1 ALVVLTAAW
10 PVGYMVVTVVK
21 LLLKGHPLD
30 LTTVTADR
38 SRVSRKSPDAFACLL
53 RRPEKFGPIFG
64 RGFRGEAV
72 THDVFGDNAWDEE
85 VEQVIAAAGFG
96 SAAAHFESAK
106 RMAAD
111 HRASAGAID
120 INIPGYELGFDPLD
134 VSGTAREESGGERV
148 IGIVG
153 NSDRVVQI
161 ARFQH
166 TQHRSENFTLAYGH
180 FRSYAGKTGGRNE
193 IAFFRYVGRL

>member
-1 ALVVLTAAW
+1 G
-10 PVGYMVVTVVK
+10 PVAG
-21 LLLKGHPLD
+21 G
-30 LTTVTADR
+30 
-38 SRVSRKSPDAFACLL
+38 
-53 RRPEKFGPIFG
+53 
-64 RGFRGEAV
+64 GFRGEAV
-72 THDVFGDNAWDEE
+72 TRDVCGAKAWDEE
-85 VEQVIAAAGFG
+85 VEQVMAAAGVG
-96 SAAAHFESAK
+96 AAAAHFESAK

-120 INIPGYELGFDPLD
+120 INVPGYERGFDPLD

-166 TQHRSENFTLAYGH
+166 TQHRSENFTLA
-180 FRSYAGKTGGRNE
+180 
-193 IAFFRYVGRL
+193 